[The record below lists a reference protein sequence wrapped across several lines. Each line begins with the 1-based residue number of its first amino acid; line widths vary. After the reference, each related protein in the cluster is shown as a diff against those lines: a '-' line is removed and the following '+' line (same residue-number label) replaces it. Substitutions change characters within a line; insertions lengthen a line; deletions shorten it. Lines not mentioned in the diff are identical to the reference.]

1 MPRTVD
7 VEGFG
12 LVDFDDAMTDEE
24 IVYAIENDILKT
36 SVVDQG
42 IEFAKAIPRGFAGSF
57 LSAAEG
63 LAELADAGTN
73 AIGLD
78 DLIDSGDDNELVRL
92 AREGRN
98 AINEG
103 FLKSDV
109 KYQDEWSTKFGEGL
123 GSLASF
129 FTPAGA
135 VKLAGLAGKAA
146 STTQL
151 AGGLTLA
158 GGAGAGDQA
167 QRIQAARD
175 AGIEVSEGEE
185 DASIGLGTLVGFS
198 ELAPVGRLLSKISK
212 SAPKQ
217 VQDNIKSRLL
227 SGLKSGGFEAFQ
239 EVTANI
245 AQNAIERGIYNENL
259 AVNDSMADLLKSD
272 EFTVGAASGF
282 VADMVLTSIALRRG
296 RYATQEQRDREGLE
310 REAKEERIALGEQA
324 VSDLQ
329 GREEQ
334 EAQQRSQEEQGL
346 GFQPEVAGIDP
357 AQIDPPSPQQI
368 TKQLEIV
375 NPLKGKDGT
384 VPYATKRRNRYL
396 DIVDSTNPEDVEN
409 YQAEER
415 VRTTTVKGRQVE
427 TRYVIDVKPDGTTQE
442 IKTSV
447 DGVPNPNLQIQELS
461 PQSGGLQANRKKAPA
476 LDHANHIYGVL
487 GRSFPTAG
495 RFEVDMPS
503 AENPS
508 VSPNQVVHVSPDG
521 KRTPFGRNV
530 NSIEDASI
538 LAGSL
543 NEKILSNQ
551 VLNSVAQVINTAPES
566 YSPEV
571 KRTLVEYGDTIL
583 HPDESLYSASEIDT
597 AAGTTIAQGYQE
609 GSRATDLVAEGVPT
623 RKLTASQKINA
634 RRVRDGLPETD
645 KFTPAEAKAVLK
657 DKFGLLIRRPETLR
671 TAIYKTQKVVNKKTK
686 KDEFVLVSENGDIID
701 SRKPTAKEIADK
713 VLAPDGSKRAGV
725 RTPQKVKFESRYEAQ
740 KYASQLNKNLGIDP
754 RDVVLENSDVD
765 LSVIQGVRD
774 VLTQVDY
781 TASSD
786 VVRDALARNNITNDI
801 DSPAIRTLAENFT
814 GVKASGSKKIDDMN
828 KGELKA
834 LVQGIRSLPRFDS
847 PTNIPVF
854 KHNGYTSAEFGSAL
868 QFVRQNDNDTTNLV
882 GIAESIGLD
891 LMTDPAALKKAQDLS
906 DALEAHIAPVK
917 KVKTAVE
924 PEIEVQSDQAP
935 LMLPSPAP
943 TVDINKLTAILKS
956 RMNSFGL
963 TDIPVR
969 IDYALRRVA
978 RNAEGE
984 LVFGVRQSQYKDNV
998 SGELAFDSEG
1008 KPLMGAVRQG
1018 INQDPNA
1025 SITEAYYS
1033 PDVNAIFMAVDTVA
1047 GIKDMSPEQQE
1058 AEFVRLL
1065 DHEMIHGMRQLDL
1078 WTEKEWQL
1086 LSSLAGKR
1094 KNRNKITFLD
1104 AAKANYV
1111 GPVVQMEEAI
1121 VEMTREAR
1129 ADPKIVTGKP
1139 RTLLKRITDFYT
1151 KSVSAIN
1158 GFGFNSFDSIIQG
1171 IESGEIGSRA
1181 RGKSLVNPTGPIR
1194 TLLET
1199 ERKQGVP
1206 FFNAE
1211 QALRAG
1217 IAQTDQPEEGDV
1229 KRPFKQA
1236 KSDSEGLDT
1245 PDATISEAET
1255 LSEPEIMESR
1265 RRLSTPIQNAIEL
1278 SKTKYAEYNT
1288 QVEAEFFGNFWP
1300 SVMQE
1305 VKGTVTPDKVRTASK
1320 RALKDIEKFVA
1331 DNPKYQDYYQEDMRA
1346 IKGLLESEFGP
1357 ISNGDML
1364 FYQVANGLNS
1374 PATTLTANVG
1384 DAINVFDLYK
1394 REGNLDSIQMG
1405 VSAKGNPV
1413 VASSNPFK
1421 LSGKGA
1427 SNKARTLKIIDNL
1440 AKEMGGMEQAINF
1453 MKEPVTAEELQAF
1466 NRNMGYKTP
1475 VDLKPIKSLV
1485 NEATGQNEAIPR
1497 MFIFGKKVGAYT
1509 LNLTGDSRYTTIDV
1523 WESRFIRS
1531 YFEGLFEKNTGIPVT
1546 VAEDVLFQDFSKVF
1560 KEEYDKLTGTSADPA
1575 SLQAMRWFYMINA
1588 AKQSG
1593 YRGASTD
1600 ETISELTNK
1609 KLARL
1614 RENRNVGRPE
1624 DDGSLDSE
1632 EQNQARIKQEGKQK
1646 PVNQDVDE
1654 TISEA
1659 DTQAQMS
1666 FVESDIMESRTTP
1679 DLDVPA
1685 TSVLQ
1690 FAPWEPALQAATAYT
1705 QQSGIDYT
1713 PPDRHVLANPERGAE
1728 IADEY
1733 ELMDHAPND
1742 PLVQEAYQ
1750 ALVDETLAQY
1760 DYLLQTGLQV
1770 ELMGKEDPYDGKP
1783 SNAIKDIKRNNHL
1796 YVFPTTEG
1804 YGPSDQNFEDLSVS
1818 EFPLLVETQY
1828 RDINGVPLL
1837 ANDVFRAVHDFYG
1850 HVKSGT
1856 TFRATGEE
1864 NAWQNHAAMYSP
1876 LARRAMT
1883 TETRGQNSWV
1893 NFGEFGESNRTA
1905 QLEQTKFAVQKTGLM
1920 PIWTSEENRISADVR
1935 RRRFE
1940 SSIGNASSGLA
1951 GAVDGNGRVELTHY
1965 SRKELQRGDP
1975 KLWGSNLSKNTSS
1988 EKQRLKSAPPR
1999 TYFGIESGLPNGYRK
2014 EQGLGNFKHTAEVD
2028 ASLLYDW
2035 NNDPDRLYKGTILQ
2049 QYRDYGAYEKLVRDA
2064 GYVGYYV
2071 DGFNGLT
2078 VAAFDP
2084 LVLEATAVSSKEDAI
2099 KNAGLDKGFNP
2110 KLEGKIIPEGAI
2122 EKVVEK
2128 NIEKA
2133 RNTPNMLTP
2142 VVNPESNPRAQY
2154 IAENPNDG
2162 LKLSDPEI
2170 LSSLRRQPEYSPR
2183 AKAALDQTVT
2193 AAPTAPASKA
2203 YLDVTNTGAI
2213 GEFFV
2218 RAKAK
2223 AINRYARLEQIYND
2237 PDLGF
2242 RDVLADSSA
2251 FAAALFAD
2259 RAKGIT
2265 AETIKSGFVS
2275 YKNGITKV
2283 EKFIHKNREYRGL
2296 IDVMSPLYQ
2305 NKYGVDLE
2313 KLAQGYAIAIR
2324 SKRLREEKGLAT
2336 PADGDTL
2343 DALMPEINKY
2353 KDENGNNIIEE
2364 WFSTWQAYNSKT
2376 VEFLLDTGV
2385 LDAETAKTWMDQAD
2399 YVPFYRQ
2406 AEDPNTPDKM
2416 PAIFKGMTSA
2426 ATFKELKGGDTA
2438 VTVPLL
2444 DAITRNLDAAISM
2457 GMRNVAQQR
2466 IVRDMK
2472 SLGLAREVII
2482 GQQGNN
2488 IISFRVN
2495 GKKRDFAID
2504 DPLMFESMQ
2513 LKGGGS
2519 METMLTSVVGA
2530 PSRVLREMITRDPG
2544 FMMVNMLRDTL
2555 STYVTS
2561 GSNFVPVWST
2571 LKNATTGVE
2580 ALSKYGVVGG
2590 YDFGNDPDNVFKDF
2604 EKEMGKRGDG
2614 SVRNIAFRL
2623 WDYLGEATTAS
2634 DAATRKAV
2642 YDDVLARTGN
2652 EAEAAFQALEVINF
2666 SRRGNSPLARVVTA
2680 AIPFLN
2686 ARFQGLDVF
2695 VRSARGNYGTN
2706 KDLSKSKQAQIVA
2719 LRGAMLASLTA
2730 MYFLMVSD
2738 DDQYKNADEH
2748 TRDNNWLLP
2757 TPWGVPFKIPIPF
2770 EIGLIFKT
2778 FPEKALAVAT
2788 GEATGR
2794 EALKSAITAT
2804 TGTLGINPLGAQIT
2818 KPLIEAYMNHNF
2830 FTGNPI
2836 VSKYLDGDMEA
2847 AFIDRDSTNRAAVE
2861 LGQQLGIN
2869 PLKLEHVM
2877 KGYTGTIGSYV
2888 LDAVDS
2894 LLRSTALSGDPSI
2907 QMPSRPVTEYP
2918 IIKRFF
2924 ARNNNSGQKEDFY
2937 ELHKEIRKITATLN
2951 DLKKKGRI
2959 DEYKRYLEGREV
2971 LVGLKGNVNY
2981 VANQLTY
2988 IRNQKSKVMKSD
3000 LSPERKREETDELIA
3015 KEKHVLKVT
3024 SVLKRKADLPVFD
3037 TLYR

>member
-1 MPRTVD
+1 
-7 VEGFG
+7 
-12 LVDFDDAMTDEE
+12 
-24 IVYAIENDILKT
+24 
-36 SVVDQG
+36 
-42 IEFAKAIPRGFAGSF
+42 
-57 LSAAEG
+57 
-63 LAELADAGTN
+63 
-73 AIGLD
+73 
-78 DLIDSGDDNELVRL
+78 
-92 AREGRN
+92 
-98 AINEG
+98 
-103 FLKSDV
+103 
-109 KYQDEWSTKFGEGL
+109 
-123 GSLASF
+123 
-129 FTPAGA
+129 
-135 VKLAGLAGKAA
+135 
-146 STTQL
+146 
-151 AGGLTLA
+151 
-158 GGAGAGDQA
+158 
-167 QRIQAARD
+167 
-175 AGIEVSEGEE
+175 
-185 DASIGLGTLVGFS
+185 
-198 ELAPVGRLLSKISK
+198 
-212 SAPKQ
+212 
-217 VQDNIKSRLL
+217 
-227 SGLKSGGFEAFQ
+227 
-239 EVTANI
+239 
-245 AQNAIERGIYNENL
+245 
-259 AVNDSMADLLKSD
+259 
-272 EFTVGAASGF
+272 
-282 VADMVLTSIALRRG
+282 
-296 RYATQEQRDREGLE
+296 
-310 REAKEERIALGEQA
+310 
-324 VSDLQ
+324 
-329 GREEQ
+329 
-334 EAQQRSQEEQGL
+334 
-346 GFQPEVAGIDP
+346 
-357 AQIDPPSPQQI
+357 
-368 TKQLEIV
+368 
-375 NPLKGKDGT
+375 
-384 VPYATKRRNRYL
+384 
-396 DIVDSTNPEDVEN
+396 
-409 YQAEER
+409 
-415 VRTTTVKGRQVE
+415 
-427 TRYVIDVKPDGTTQE
+427 
-442 IKTSV
+442 
-447 DGVPNPNLQIQELS
+447 
-461 PQSGGLQANRKKAPA
+461 
-476 LDHANHIYGVL
+476 
-487 GRSFPTAG
+487 
-495 RFEVDMPS
+495 
-503 AENPS
+503 
-508 VSPNQVVHVSPDG
+508 
-521 KRTPFGRNV
+521 
-530 NSIEDASI
+530 
-538 LAGSL
+538 
-543 NEKILSNQ
+543 
-551 VLNSVAQVINTAPES
+551 
-566 YSPEV
+566 
-571 KRTLVEYGDTIL
+571 
-583 HPDESLYSASEIDT
+583 
-597 AAGTTIAQGYQE
+597 
-609 GSRATDLVAEGVPT
+609 
-623 RKLTASQKINA
+623 
-634 RRVRDGLPETD
+634 
-645 KFTPAEAKAVLK
+645 
-657 DKFGLLIRRPETLR
+657 
-671 TAIYKTQKVVNKKTK
+671 
-686 KDEFVLVSENGDIID
+686 
-701 SRKPTAKEIADK
+701 
-713 VLAPDGSKRAGV
+713 
-725 RTPQKVKFESRYEAQ
+725 
-740 KYASQLNKNLGIDP
+740 
-754 RDVVLENSDVD
+754 
-765 LSVIQGVRD
+765 
-774 VLTQVDY
+774 
-781 TASSD
+781 
-786 VVRDALARNNITNDI
+786 
-801 DSPAIRTLAENFT
+801 
-814 GVKASGSKKIDDMN
+814 
-828 KGELKA
+828 
-834 LVQGIRSLPRFDS
+834 
-847 PTNIPVF
+847 
-854 KHNGYTSAEFGSAL
+854 
-868 QFVRQNDNDTTNLV
+868 
-882 GIAESIGLD
+882 
-891 LMTDPAALKKAQDLS
+891 
-906 DALEAHIAPVK
+906 
-917 KVKTAVE
+917 
-924 PEIEVQSDQAP
+924 
-935 LMLPSPAP
+935 
-943 TVDINKLTAILKS
+943 
-956 RMNSFGL
+956 
-963 TDIPVR
+963 
-969 IDYALRRVA
+969 
-978 RNAEGE
+978 
-984 LVFGVRQSQYKDNV
+984 
-998 SGELAFDSEG
+998 
-1008 KPLMGAVRQG
+1008 
-1018 INQDPNA
+1018 
-1025 SITEAYYS
+1025 
-1033 PDVNAIFMAVDTVA
+1033 
-1047 GIKDMSPEQQE
+1047 
-1058 AEFVRLL
+1058 
-1065 DHEMIHGMRQLDL
+1065 
-1078 WTEKEWQL
+1078 
-1086 LSSLAGKR
+1086 
-1094 KNRNKITFLD
+1094 
-1104 AAKANYV
+1104 
-1111 GPVVQMEEAI
+1111 
-1121 VEMTREAR
+1121 
-1129 ADPKIVTGKP
+1129 
-1139 RTLLKRITDFYT
+1139 
-1151 KSVSAIN
+1151 
-1158 GFGFNSFDSIIQG
+1158 
-1171 IESGEIGSRA
+1171 
-1181 RGKSLVNPTGPIR
+1181 
-1194 TLLET
+1194 
-1199 ERKQGVP
+1199 
-1206 FFNAE
+1206 
-1211 QALRAG
+1211 
-1217 IAQTDQPEEGDV
+1217 
-1229 KRPFKQA
+1229 
-1236 KSDSEGLDT
+1236 
-1245 PDATISEAET
+1245 
-1255 LSEPEIMESR
+1255 
-1265 RRLSTPIQNAIEL
+1265 
-1278 SKTKYAEYNT
+1278 
-1288 QVEAEFFGNFWP
+1288 
-1300 SVMQE
+1300 
-1305 VKGTVTPDKVRTASK
+1305 
-1320 RALKDIEKFVA
+1320 
-1331 DNPKYQDYYQEDMRA
+1331 
-1346 IKGLLESEFGP
+1346 
-1357 ISNGDML
+1357 
-1364 FYQVANGLNS
+1364 
-1374 PATTLTANVG
+1374 
-1384 DAINVFDLYK
+1384 
-1394 REGNLDSIQMG
+1394 
-1405 VSAKGNPV
+1405 
-1413 VASSNPFK
+1413 
-1421 LSGKGA
+1421 
-1427 SNKARTLKIIDNL
+1427 
-1440 AKEMGGMEQAINF
+1440 
-1453 MKEPVTAEELQAF
+1453 
-1466 NRNMGYKTP
+1466 
-1475 VDLKPIKSLV
+1475 
-1485 NEATGQNEAIPR
+1485 
-1497 MFIFGKKVGAYT
+1497 
-1509 LNLTGDSRYTTIDV
+1509 
-1523 WESRFIRS
+1523 
-1531 YFEGLFEKNTGIPVT
+1531 
-1546 VAEDVLFQDFSKVF
+1546 
-1560 KEEYDKLTGTSADPA
+1560 
-1575 SLQAMRWFYMINA
+1575 
-1588 AKQSG
+1588 
-1593 YRGASTD
+1593 
-1600 ETISELTNK
+1600 
-1609 KLARL
+1609 
-1614 RENRNVGRPE
+1614 
-1624 DDGSLDSE
+1624 
-1632 EQNQARIKQEGKQK
+1632 
-1646 PVNQDVDE
+1646 
-1654 TISEA
+1654 
-1659 DTQAQMS
+1659 MS

-1705 QQSGIDYT
+1705 QQSGIEYM

-1940 SSIGNASSGLA
+1940 SSIGDASSGLT

-1965 SRKELQRGDP
+1965 ASKELQRGDP
-1975 KLWGSNLSKNTSS
+1975 NRWGSNLSRNTAG
-1988 EKQRLKSAPPR
+1988 EKQRVSTAPPR
-1999 TYFGIESGLPNGYRK
+1999 TYFGIESGVQNGYRK
-2014 EQGLGNFKHTAEVD
+2014 EQGLGRFKHTAEVD
-2028 ASLLYDW
+2028 ASLLYDY
-2035 NNDPDRLYKGTILQ
+2035 NNDPEGFYKGTPLQ
-2049 QYRDYGAYEKLVRDA
+2049 RSRDYTGYENKIKNA
-2064 GYVGYYV
+2064 GYTGYYV

-2084 LVLEATAVSSKEDAI
+2084 LVMESEEVSSKEDAI

-2110 KLEGKIIPEGAI
+2110 KIEGKIIPEGAI
-2122 EKVVEK
+2122 EKAVEK

-2193 AAPTAPASKA
+2193 AAPTAPASRA

-2213 GEFFV
+2213 GEFFIKAS
-2218 RAKAK
+2218 AKLK
-2223 AINRYARLEQIYND
+2223 NRYARLEQIYND

-2283 EKFIHKNREYRGL
+2283 EKFIHKGREYRGL

-2738 DDQYKNADEH
+2738 DEQYKNADEH

-2757 TPWGVPFKIPIPF
+2757 TPWGVPFKVPIPF

-2804 TGTLGINPLGAQIT
+2804 TGTLGINPFGAQIT

-2847 AFIDRDSTNRAAVE
+2847 AFIDRDATNRAAIE
-2861 LGQQLGIN
+2861 IGQALEIN

-2894 LLRSTALSGDPSI
+2894 LMRSTALSGDPSI

-2981 VANQLTY
+2981 IANQLTY

-3015 KEKHVLKVT
+3015 REKHVLKVT

>member
-98 AINEG
+98 AVNEG

-185 DASIGLGTLVGFS
+185 DASIGLGTLVGFT
-198 ELAPVGRLLSKISK
+198 EMAPVGRLLSRISK

-227 SGLKSGGFEAFQ
+227 SGLKSGGFEGLQ

-245 AQNAIERGIYNENL
+245 AQNAIERGIYNEDL
-259 AVNDSMADLLKSD
+259 AVNNSMADLLKSD

-296 RYATQEQRDREGLE
+296 RYATQQQKDREGLE
-310 REAKEERIALGEQA
+310 RESKEERIVAGEQA

-329 GREEQ
+329 AREEQ
-334 EAQQRSQEEQGL
+334 EAQQRNQEEQAL
-346 GFQPEVAGIDP
+346 DFQPEVAGIDP

-384 VPYATKRRNRYL
+384 VPYATKRRNRYI
-396 DIVDSTNPEDVEN
+396 DVVDSTNPEDVEN

-447 DGVPNPNLQIQELS
+447 NGVPNPNLQIQELA
-461 PQSGGLQANRKKAPA
+461 PQSEGLQANRKKAPA

-495 RFEVDMPS
+495 KFEVDMPS

-551 VLNSVAQVINTAPES
+551 VLNSVAQVINTAPDS

-583 HPDESLYSASEIDT
+583 HPDESLYSASEIDS

-609 GSRATDLVAEGVPT
+609 GSRATDLVAEGVPA

-645 KFTPAEAKAVLK
+645 KFTPAEAKAVLRG
-657 DKFGLLIRRPETLR
+657 KFGLLIRRPETLR

-686 KDEFVLVSENGDIID
+686 KDEFVLVSENGDIITGRPP
-701 SRKPTAKEIADK
+701 SSSTFNSAGQL
-713 VLAPDGSKRAGV
+713 VSKGEALEQLEAGK
-725 RTPQKVKFESRYEAQ
+725 RRSKVKFATRYDAQ

-754 RDVVLENSDVD
+754 RDVVLENSDID

-774 VLTQVDY
+774 LLTQVDY

-814 GVKASGSKKIDDMN
+814 GVKASGSKKIDEMN

-847 PTNIPVF
+847 PTNLPVF

-924 PEIEVQSDQAP
+924 PDLEIQSDQAP

-969 IDYALRRVA
+969 IDYALRNVA

-984 LVFGVRQSQYKDNV
+984 LVFGVRQSQYKDKV

-1008 KPLMGAVRQG
+1008 KPIVGAVRED
-1018 INQDPNA
+1018 INQDPN
-1025 SITEAYYS
+1025 SITEAFYS
-1033 PDVNAIFMAVDTVA
+1033 PDVKAIFMAVDTVV

-1086 LSSLAGKR
+1086 LSSLAGTR
-1094 KNRNKITFLD
+1094 KNRNKMTFLD
-1104 AAKANYV
+1104 AAKASYV

-1121 VEMTREAR
+1121 AEMTREAR

-1171 IESGEIGSRA
+1171 IESGEIGSRS
-1181 RGKSLVNPTGPIR
+1181 RGQIR

-1199 ERKQGVP
+1199 ERQQGVP

-1236 KSDSEGLDT
+1236 ISDSEGL
-1245 PDATISEAET
+1245 
-1255 LSEPEIMESR
+1255 
-1265 RRLSTPIQNAIEL
+1265 
-1278 SKTKYAEYNT
+1278 
-1288 QVEAEFFGNFWP
+1288 
-1300 SVMQE
+1300 
-1305 VKGTVTPDKVRTASK
+1305 
-1320 RALKDIEKFVA
+1320 
-1331 DNPKYQDYYQEDMRA
+1331 
-1346 IKGLLESEFGP
+1346 
-1357 ISNGDML
+1357 
-1364 FYQVANGLNS
+1364 
-1374 PATTLTANVG
+1374 
-1384 DAINVFDLYK
+1384 
-1394 REGNLDSIQMG
+1394 
-1405 VSAKGNPV
+1405 
-1413 VASSNPFK
+1413 
-1421 LSGKGA
+1421 
-1427 SNKARTLKIIDNL
+1427 
-1440 AKEMGGMEQAINF
+1440 
-1453 MKEPVTAEELQAF
+1453 
-1466 NRNMGYKTP
+1466 
-1475 VDLKPIKSLV
+1475 
-1485 NEATGQNEAIPR
+1485 
-1497 MFIFGKKVGAYT
+1497 
-1509 LNLTGDSRYTTIDV
+1509 
-1523 WESRFIRS
+1523 
-1531 YFEGLFEKNTGIPVT
+1531 
-1546 VAEDVLFQDFSKVF
+1546 
-1560 KEEYDKLTGTSADPA
+1560 
-1575 SLQAMRWFYMINA
+1575 
-1588 AKQSG
+1588 
-1593 YRGASTD
+1593 
-1600 ETISELTNK
+1600 
-1609 KLARL
+1609 
-1614 RENRNVGRPE
+1614 
-1624 DDGSLDSE
+1624 
-1632 EQNQARIKQEGKQK
+1632 
-1646 PVNQDVDE
+1646 DE

-1659 DTQAQMS
+1659 DTQAQMN
-1666 FVESDIMESRTTP
+1666 FVVTDIMESRTTP

-1690 FAPWEPALQAATAYT
+1690 FAPWEPALQAATDYT
-1705 QQSGIDYT
+1705 QQSGIDYM

-1783 SNAIKDIKRNNHL
+1783 SNAIKDIKKNNHL

-1818 EFPLLVETQY
+1818 EFPLLAETQY

-1940 SSIGNASSGLA
+1940 SSIGDASSGLT

-1965 SRKELQRGDP
+1965 ASKELQRGDP
-1975 KLWGSNLSKNTSS
+1975 NRWGSNLSRNTAG
-1988 EKQRLKSAPPR
+1988 EKQRISTAPPR
-1999 TYFGIESGLPNGYRK
+1999 TYFGIESGVQNGYRK
-2014 EQGLGNFKHTAEVD
+2014 EQGLGRFKHTAEVD
-2028 ASLLYDW
+2028 ASLLYDY
-2035 NNDPDRLYKGTILQ
+2035 NNDPEGFYKGTPLQ
-2049 QYRDYGAYEKLVRDA
+2049 RSRDYTGYENKIKNA
-2064 GYVGYYV
+2064 GYTGYYV

-2084 LVLEATAVSSKEDAI
+2084 LVMESEEVSSKEDAI

-2110 KLEGKIIPEGAI
+2110 KVEGKIIPEGAI
-2122 EKVVEK
+2122 EKAVEK

-2162 LKLSDPEI
+2162 LTLSDPEI

-2193 AAPTAPASKA
+2193 AAPTAPASRA

-2259 RAKGIT
+2259 RSKGIT

-2444 DAITRNLDAAISM
+2444 DAITRNLDAAIGM

-2472 SLGLAREVII
+2472 SLGLAREVIA

-2513 LKGGGS
+2513 LMGGGS

-2561 GSNFVPVWST
+2561 GSDFVPVWST

-2604 EKEMGKRGDG
+2604 EKEMAKRGDG

-2738 DDQYKNADEH
+2738 DEQYKNADEH

-2757 TPWGVPFKIPIPF
+2757 TPWGVPFKVPIPF

-2818 KPLIEAYMNHNF
+2818 KPLLEAYMNHNF

-2847 AFIDRDSTNRAAVE
+2847 AFIDRDSTNRAATE
-2861 LGQQLGIN
+2861 IGQALGIN

-2888 LDAVDS
+2888 LDIVDS
-2894 LLRSTALSGDPSI
+2894 SLRSTALSGDPSI
-2907 QMPSRPVTEYP
+2907 QMPNRPVTEYP

-2937 ELHKEIRKITATLN
+2937 ELHKEIRKITSTLN

-2971 LVGLKGNVNY
+2971 LLGLKGNVNY

-3000 LSPERKREETDELIA
+3000 LSPERKKEVTDELIA

>member
-98 AINEG
+98 AVNEG

-185 DASIGLGTLVGFS
+185 DASIGLGTLVGFT
-198 ELAPVGRLLSKISK
+198 EMAPVGRLLSKISK

-227 SGLKSGGFEAFQ
+227 SGLKSGGFEGLQ

-245 AQNAIERGIYNENL
+245 AQNAIERGIYNEDL
-259 AVNDSMADLLKSD
+259 AVNNSMADLLKSD

-296 RYATQEQRDREGLE
+296 RYATQQQKDREGLE
-310 REAKEERIALGEQA
+310 RESKEERIVAGEQA

-329 GREEQ
+329 AREEQ
-334 EAQQRSQEEQGL
+334 EAQQRNQEEQAL
-346 GFQPEVAGIDP
+346 DFQPEVAGIDP

-384 VPYATKRRNRYL
+384 VPYATKRRNRYI
-396 DIVDSTNPEDVEN
+396 DVVDSTNPEDVEN

-447 DGVPNPNLQIQELS
+447 NGVPNPNLQIQELA
-461 PQSGGLQANRKKAPA
+461 PQSEGLQANRKKAPA

-495 RFEVDMPS
+495 KFEVDMPS

-551 VLNSVAQVINTAPES
+551 VLNSVAQVINTAPDS

-583 HPDESLYSASEIDT
+583 HPDESLYSASEIDS

-634 RRVRDGLPETD
+634 KRVRDGLPETD
-645 KFTPAEAKAVLK
+645 KFTPAEAKAVLRG
-657 DKFGLLIRRPETLR
+657 KFGLLIRRPETLR

-686 KDEFVLVSENGDIID
+686 KDEFVLVSENGDIITGRPP
-701 SRKPTAKEIADK
+701 SSSTFNSAGQL
-713 VLAPDGSKRAGV
+713 VSKGEALEQLEAGK
-725 RTPQKVKFESRYEAQ
+725 RRSKVKFATRYDAQ

-754 RDVVLENSDVD
+754 RDVVLENSDID

-774 VLTQVDY
+774 LLTQVDY

-847 PTNIPVF
+847 PTNLPVF

-924 PEIEVQSDQAP
+924 PDLEIQSDQAP

-984 LVFGVRQSQYKDNV
+984 LVFGVSQAEFRNKAT
-998 SGELAFDSEG
+998 GELAFDSEG
-1008 KPLMGAVRQG
+1008 KPLMGAGRLG
-1018 INQDPNA
+1018 INEDPNA
-1025 SITEAYYS
+1025 SVTEAFYS
-1033 PDVNAIFMAVDTVA
+1033 PDIKAIFMAVDTVV

-1121 VEMTREAR
+1121 AEMTREAR

-1171 IESGEIGSRA
+1171 IESGEIGSRS
-1181 RGKSLVNPTGPIR
+1181 RGQIR

-1199 ERKQGVP
+1199 ERQQGVP

-1211 QALRAG
+1211 QDLRAG

-1229 KRPFKQA
+1229 KRPFKQSI
-1236 KSDSEGLDT
+1236 SDSEGLDA
-1245 PDATISEAET
+1245 PDATISETET

-1265 RRLSTPIQNAIEL
+1265 RRLSTPIQNAVEL

-1288 QVEAEFFGNFWP
+1288 QVEDEFFGNFWP

-1320 RALKDIEKFVA
+1320 RALKDIERFVA

-1346 IKGLLESEFGP
+1346 IKGLLESEFG
-1357 ISNGDML
+1357 SVSDGDML
-1364 FYQVANGLNS
+1364 FYQVANGLSS
-1374 PATTLTANVG
+1374 PATSLPANVG
-1384 DAINVFDLYK
+1384 DAVNVFDLYR
-1394 REGNLDSIQMG
+1394 REGNLDSIEMG
-1405 VSAKGNPV
+1405 LSAKGNLV
-1413 VASSNPFK
+1413 VASSPFQ
-1421 LSGKGA
+1421 LSGTTGA
-1427 SNKARTLKIIDNL
+1427 NKARTLKIIDNL
-1440 AKEMGGMEQAINF
+1440 AKEMGGMEQAISF
-1453 MKEPVTAEELQAF
+1453 MKESVTPAELQAF
-1466 NRNMGYKTP
+1466 NRKMGYKTSINM
-1475 VDLKPIKSLV
+1475 KPIKSLV
-1485 NEATGQNEAIPR
+1485 NQATGQDEVIPR
-1497 MFIFGKKVGAYT
+1497 MFIFGKKIGAYT

-1531 YFEGLFEKNTGIPVT
+1531 YFEGLFEKNTGLPVN
-1546 VAEDVLFQDFSKVF
+1546 VAEDALFQDFSKVF

-1593 YRGASTD
+1593 YRGASTS

-1609 KLARL
+1609 KLTRL
-1614 RENRNVGRPE
+1614 RKNRNVGRPE
-1624 DDGSLDSE
+1624 DDG
-1632 EQNQARIKQEGKQK
+1632 
-1646 PVNQDVDE
+1646 
-1654 TISEA
+1654 EA
-1659 DTQAQMS
+1659 DSKVPTKARRKQVYRELRSPQLSESGSRANEGGVPRRFRPRTGRHSQVLVAGQEVSGSKRELTPSAKAALQEVDSYNGTIVELASNATNANLFASKMQAS
-1666 FVESDIMESRTTP
+1666 KVASAYGAAVIVYPESDYQDMKMFMTEDGSAGIAIEDGDTIVSLYSNGANKNVTYSLASLAVEEGGLYSDGFDTLLPIIYEDVGFKVISRLKW
-1679 DLDVPA
+1679 DDSKA
-1685 TSVLQ
+1685 
-1690 FAPWEPALQAATAYT
+1690 
-1705 QQSGIDYT
+1705 
-1713 PPDRHVLANPERGAE
+1713 
-1728 IADEY
+1728 
-1733 ELMDHAPND
+1733 
-1742 PLVQEAYQ
+1742 
-1750 ALVDETLAQY
+1750 
-1760 DYLLQTGLQV
+1760 
-1770 ELMGKEDPYDGKP
+1770 
-1783 SNAIKDIKRNNHL
+1783 
-1796 YVFPTTEG
+1796 
-1804 YGPSDQNFEDLSVS
+1804 PSDWDKNTFKVFNKGE
-1818 EFPLLVETQY
+1818 P
-1828 RDINGVPLL
+1828 
-1837 ANDVFRAVHDFYG
+1837 DVVFMV
-1850 HVKSGT
+1850 V
-1856 TFRATGEE
+1856 
-1864 NAWQNHAAMYSP
+1864 
-1876 LARRAMT
+1876 
-1883 TETRGQNSWV
+1883 
-1893 NFGEFGESNRTA
+1893 
-1905 QLEQTKFAVQKTGLM
+1905 
-1920 PIWTSEENRISADVR
+1920 
-1935 RRRFE
+1935 
-1940 SSIGNASSGLA
+1940 
-1951 GAVDGNGRVELTHY
+1951 
-1965 SRKELQRGDP
+1965 DP
-1975 KLWGSNLSKNTSS
+1975 K
-1988 EKQRLKSAPPR
+1988 
-1999 TYFGIESGLPNGYRK
+1999 YFGPYSK
-2014 EQGLGNFKHTAEVD
+2014 D
-2028 ASLLYDW
+2028 
-2035 NNDPDRLYKGTILQ
+2035 
-2049 QYRDYGAYEKLVRDA
+2049 
-2064 GYVGYYV
+2064 VGYYV
-2071 DGFNGLT
+2071 DTYEKGMRSVREGYRPDT
-2078 VAAFDP
+2078 K
-2084 LVLEATAVSSKEDAI
+2084 SKETA
-2099 KNAGLDKGFNP
+2099 KEFLSEGFNP
-2110 KLEGKIIPEGAI
+2110 KVEGKIIPEGAI
-2122 EKVVEK
+2122 EKAVEK

-2154 IAENPNDG
+2154 IAENPDDG
-2162 LKLSDPEI
+2162 LRLSDPEI

-2223 AINRYARLEQIYND
+2223 TVNRYARLEQIYNA
-2237 PDLGF
+2237 PDLGYG
-2242 RDVLADSSA
+2242 DVLADSSSL
-2251 FAAALFAD
+2251 AASLFAD
-2259 RAKGIT
+2259 RSKGIT
-2265 AETIKSGFVS
+2265 AETIKRGFVS

-2406 AEDPNTPDKM
+2406 AEDPNAPDKM

-2444 DAITRNLDAAISM
+2444 DAITRNLDAAIGM

-2472 SLGLAREVII
+2472 SLGLAREVIA

-2513 LKGGGS
+2513 LMGGGS

-2561 GSNFVPVWST
+2561 GSDFVPVWST

-2580 ALSKYGVVGG
+2580 TLSKYGIVGG

-2604 EKEMGKRGDG
+2604 EKEMAKRGDG

-2738 DDQYKNADEH
+2738 DEQYKNADEH

-2757 TPWGVPFKIPIPF
+2757 TPWGVPFKVPIPF

-2818 KPLIEAYMNHNF
+2818 KPLLEAYMNHNF

-2847 AFIDRDSTNRAAVE
+2847 AFIDRDSTNRAATE
-2861 LGQQLGIN
+2861 IGQALGIN

-2888 LDAVDS
+2888 LDIVDS
-2894 LLRSTALSGDPSI
+2894 SLRSTALSGDPSI
-2907 QMPSRPVTEYP
+2907 QMPNRPVTEYP

-2937 ELHKEIRKITATLN
+2937 ELHKEIRKITSTLN

-2971 LVGLKGNVNY
+2971 LLGLKGNVNY

-3000 LSPERKREETDELIA
+3000 LSPERKKEVTDELIA